1 MTERTVGEVMT
12 REVVTLAPGTPAG
25 QAARLLAA
33 RRVGA
38 APVLDEEDRV
48 VGVVSRGDLAP
59 GRRDRPGGT
68 GTGTAR
74 EPSGAEGAAEGPTVR
89 QVMAAPAVTVHPEQR
104 VAVAAR
110 AMERRGVDRLPVV
123 DEADRI
129 IGIVTRR
136 DLLRVFL
143 RSDAEILADVRRTLR
158 SVLGAAAS
166 ARPDAAVREGLVV
179 LGGPAARDRGRLLR
193 ALWRID
199 GVTGV
204 LGEAGGVRET
214 NEAGGARETG
224 GAHRPG
230 GAGEHPAGPRRTA
243 AAAGGPPAE
252 G

>member
-1 MTERTVGEVMT
+1 MAERTVGEVMT
-12 REVVTLAPGTPAG
+12 REVVTLAPGAPVG

-38 APVLDEEDRV
+38 APVLDGEDRV
-48 VGVVSRGDLAP
+48 VGVASRGDLAS
-59 GRRDRPGGT
+59 GGRDRPGT
-68 GTGTAR
+68 GAAR
-74 EPSGAEGAAEGPTVR
+74 EPSGAEGAAEGLTVR
-89 QVMAAPAVTVHPEQR
+89 HVMAAPAVTVHPEQR

-158 SVLGAAAS
+158 SVLGTAAS

-179 LGGPAARDRGRLLR
+179 LGGPPARDRGRLLR

-204 LGEAGGVRET
+204 LGEAAGAP
-214 NEAGGARETG
+214 EAG

-230 GAGEHPAGPRRTA
+230 GAGEHPAGPWRTA

>member
-25 QAARLLAA
+25 QAARLLGA

-48 VGVVSRGDLAP
+48 VGVVSRGDLAS

-68 GTGTAR
+68 SSGTAR
-74 EPSGAEGAAEGPTVR
+74 EPSGAEGAAEGLTVR
-89 QVMAAPAVTVHPEQR
+89 HVMAAPAVTVHPEQR

-158 SVLGAAAS
+158 SVLGAAAP
-166 ARPDAAVREGLVV
+166 ARPDATVREGLVV
-179 LGGPAARDRGRLLR
+179 LGGPAARDHGRLLR

-204 LGEAGGVRET
+204 LGEAG
-214 NEAGGARETG
+214 EAGGP
-224 GAHRPG
+224 HRRG

-243 AAAGGPPAE
+243 AAAGGLPAE